1 MLAPRLLLSQTV
13 CYFLIQG
20 FRFRK
25 ALSETRKGLLFL
37 FSGRLETGS
46 GLAPLSSGEGLA
58 VSVLLTFG
66 EGLGVRVPLSF
77 GEGLGVRSAQ
87 LALPFSNFIFW
98 GAWREARHRAIAST
112 PRGHASGVAA
122 AGYPLYPSPGLGVN
136 HSVRF
141 GNSWSNV
148 ACSIS

>member
-1 MLAPRLLLSQTV
+1 MLAPRLLLRQTV

-37 FSGRLETGS
+37 FSGRLETSS
-46 GLAPLSSGEGLA
+46 GLVPLSSGEGLA

-87 LALPFSNFIFW
+87 LALPFPNFIFW
-98 GAWREARHRAIAST
+98 GVARSAPPGYRFYSSR
-112 PRGHASGVAA
+112 PLLGRGRCGVSALSLA
-122 AGYPLYPSPGLGVN
+122 RT
-136 HSVRF
+136 RF
-141 GNSWSNV
+141 KPQ
-148 ACSIS
+148 CTLLT